1 MARGEIVR
9 HPTAAVIGESGP
21 EAVAPLNSM
30 GQSGFKVEV
39 NFNSPISVGGSG
51 DPRSMFREFAEDIA
65 YQVKRVI
72 ETEER
77 RSAVV

>member
-1 MARGEIVR
+1 MNFGMIS
-9 HPTAAVIGESGP
+9 IG
-21 EAVAPLNSM
+21 
-30 GQSGFKVEV
+30 
-39 NFNSPISVGGSG
+39 GGS

-72 ETEER
+72 ETEQR